1 MNLTHS
7 KKSLQEASPENS
19 NFQNNYSKNHGAK
32 YKKSLYDFR
41 LRKIYNQIKCE
52 NFFVAICL
60 ILFCSFSIG
69 SANRKNYPQ
78 ENSLV

>member
-41 LRKIYNQIKCE
+41 LREMYNQIKCAK
-52 NFFVAICL
+52 FFVAIIL
-60 ILFCSFSIG
+60 IPFCSFSISSG
-69 SANRKNYPQ
+69 NRKSYPQ